1 VSSAPA
7 GGDPAALA
15 PVLDGLENFLV
26 SEVDKLHAD
35 NAWLDDQRQV
45 YDPQGRYTPAVLDLI
60 RRVRTRSATAG
71 YYTMALPSSIGGSGL
86 GFLGAFLAWERLF
99 MHCGPK
105 RWLGH
110 YAIAHWSKGPN
121 PLLRHAPQAVRD
133 VVLPGLISGEQS
145 MCFAMSEPEAGSDV
159 WMLRTRAERV
169 DGGWRINGAK
179 QWISNGTNADWA
191 IVVAVTDPEAVAA
204 RRGGVGSF
212 LVDTST
218 PGFVRAGV
226 SPMFGTIGSDEAT
239 LHLDDVFVPEQNVLG
254 DPAKGLTVAMEGVS
268 FGRVYNCA
276 KAVGIGTWAFRK
288 SLDHAPI
295 RHSFGRPLTEHQAI
309 GFGLA
314 DSAIELHGA
323 RLVAVD
329 VAQRLDTGLPAR
341 KELAMAKVAATAAG
355 LAAVDRAV
363 QSHGALGF
371 TNETG
376 LPKAWQML
384 RALGVADGTDEIL
397 RKQVL
402 DRLLKGDVVL

>member
-1 VSSAPA
+1 MSSDADA
-7 GGDPAALA
+7 DAAALG
-15 PVLDGLENFLV
+15 PVLDGLEDFLV
-26 SEVDKLHAD
+26 SEVDKLHVE
-35 NAWLDDQRQV
+35 NAWLDDQREV
-45 YDPQGRYTPAVLDLI
+45 YDRQGRYTPVVLDLM
-60 RRVRTRSATAG
+60 RRVRSKSAAAG
-71 YYTMALPSSIGGSGL
+71 YYTMALPSIIGGSDL

-99 MHCGPK
+99 LHCGPK

-110 YAIAHWSKGPN
+110 YALAHWSKGPN
-121 PLLRHAPQAVRD
+121 PLLRHIPQAVRD
-133 VVLPGLISGEQS
+133 AVLPELISGKQS
-145 MCFAMSEPEAGSDV
+145 MCFAMSEPEAGSDA

-169 DGGWRINGAK
+169 KGGWRINGAK

-191 IVVAVTDPEAVAA
+191 IVVAVTDPAAVAA

-212 LVDTST
+212 LVDATT

-226 SPMFGTIGSDEAT
+226 NPMFGTIGSDEAT
-239 LHLDDVFVPEQNVLG
+239 LHFDDVFVPEGHVFG
-254 DPAKGLTVAMEGVS
+254 DPAKGLTIAMEGVS

-276 KAVGIGTWAFRK
+276 KAIGIGTWALRT
-288 SLDHAPI
+288 SLDYAPI
-295 RHSFGRPLTEHQAI
+295 RHSFGRPLSEHQAI

-323 RLVAVD
+323 RLVALD
-329 VAQRLDTGLPAR
+329 VAQRLDAGRPAR

-355 LAAVDRAV
+355 IAAVDRAV
-363 QSHGALGF
+363 QSQGAAGF

-384 RALGVADGTDEIL
+384 RTLRVADGTDEIL

-402 DRLLKGDVVL
+402 DRLLKGDVAL